1 MDWKSKRVGTIL
13 EAALAE
19 DKVANDITT
28 ALTIPPNLR
37 ASGTII
43 AKQACVVSGLGCIP
57 VFLDIFAKMSI
68 TPVGRFEVVSHSE
81 IFDGVKVKKGQ
92 TLAVIRHNAAALLS
106 CERVIL
112 NLMQR
117 MSGIATLT
125 NEFVKAVANTKT
137 KVLDTRKTIPGLR
150 ALDKYAVCCSGGVN
164 HRLDLQDGILI
175 KNNHISLG
183 GGLPTVLEHAHHRGH
198 LLRDNL
204 PDLFD
209 LPSVAAALA
218 NTAFAL
224 NLQHFPSVGS
234 TNVLALEAAQSGAAH
249 GSVWVADEQTTGRG
263 RSDHEWHSPAGDGL
277 YVSVLLRPQMA
288 LADALWLSLATALA
302 VRAAIATVT
311 GLRPDIRWP
320 NDLLIGNKKCGGIL
334 VETSAVALQPETP
347 AMLRH
352 AVVGVGI
359 NANQQSFPPELEALA
374 TSLLRESGKR
384 WAREPILVEFLRALD
399 NEIAWLE

>member
-28 ALTIPPNLR
+28 ALTIPANLR

-57 VFLDIFAKMSI
+57 VFLDIFAKMSA
-68 TPVGRFEVVSHSE
+68 TPVGRFEVVSHPE

-117 MSGIATLT
+117 MCGIATLT

-150 ALDKYAVCCSGGVN
+150 VLDKYAVCCGGGVN

-183 GGLPTVLEHAHHRGH
+183 GGLPAVLERALKNRKSTQWIQVEVRTQAELEQAIAGGAESI
-198 LLRDNL
+198 LLDNMTPSQVKKAVKEIRAKL
-204 PDLFD
+204 PKVPIEASGNMNLKTVRKYALAGVDFV
-209 LPSVAAALA
+209 SVGALTHSAAAADLSMRI
-218 NTAFAL
+218 TA
-224 NLQHFPSVGS
+224 
-234 TNVLALEAAQSGAAH
+234 
-249 GSVWVADEQTTGRG
+249 
-263 RSDHEWHSPAGDGL
+263 
-277 YVSVLLRPQMA
+277 
-288 LADALWLSLATALA
+288 
-302 VRAAIATVT
+302 
-311 GLRPDIRWP
+311 DIY
-320 NDLLIGNKKCGGIL
+320 
-334 VETSAVALQPETP
+334 
-347 AMLRH
+347 
-352 AVVGVGI
+352 
-359 NANQQSFPPELEALA
+359 
-374 TSLLRESGKR
+374 
-384 WAREPILVEFLRALD
+384 
-399 NEIAWLE
+399 

>member
-1 MDWKSKRVGTIL
+1 MDWKSKRVGAIL

-57 VFLDIFAKMSI
+57 VFLDIFAKMST
-68 TPVGRFEVVSHSE
+68 TPVGRFEVVSHPE

-92 TLAVIRHNAAALLS
+92 TLAVIRHNAAAILS

-150 ALDKYAVCCSGGVN
+150 VLDKYAVCCGGGVN

-183 GGLPTVLEHAHHRGH
+183 GGLPTVLERALKNRKTNQWVQVEVRTQAELDQAIAGSADSI
-198 LLRDNL
+198 LLDNMTPSEVKKAVKQIRAKL
-204 PDLFD
+204 PGVPIEASGNMNLKTVRKYALAGVDFV
-209 LPSVAAALA
+209 SVGALTHSAAAADLSMRI
-218 NTAFAL
+218 TA
-224 NLQHFPSVGS
+224 
-234 TNVLALEAAQSGAAH
+234 
-249 GSVWVADEQTTGRG
+249 
-263 RSDHEWHSPAGDGL
+263 
-277 YVSVLLRPQMA
+277 
-288 LADALWLSLATALA
+288 
-302 VRAAIATVT
+302 
-311 GLRPDIRWP
+311 DIY
-320 NDLLIGNKKCGGIL
+320 
-334 VETSAVALQPETP
+334 
-347 AMLRH
+347 
-352 AVVGVGI
+352 
-359 NANQQSFPPELEALA
+359 
-374 TSLLRESGKR
+374 
-384 WAREPILVEFLRALD
+384 
-399 NEIAWLE
+399 

>member
-57 VFLDIFAKMSI
+57 VFLDIFAKMS
-68 TPVGRFEVVSHSE
+68 TAPVGRFEVVSHPE
-81 IFDGVKVKKGQ
+81 IFDGVKVRKGQ
-92 TLAVIRHNAAALLS
+92 TLAVIRHNAAAILS

-150 ALDKYAVCCSGGVN
+150 VLDKYAVCCGGGVN

-183 GGLPTVLEHAHHRGH
+183 GGLPTVLERAQKNRKTNQWIQVEVRTQAELDQAIAGGAESI
-198 LLRDNL
+198 LLDNMTPSQVKKAVKQIRAAL
-204 PDLFD
+204 PNVPIEASGNMNLKTVRKYALAGVDFV
-209 LPSVAAALA
+209 SVGALTHSAAAADLSMRI
-218 NTAFAL
+218 TA
-224 NLQHFPSVGS
+224 
-234 TNVLALEAAQSGAAH
+234 
-249 GSVWVADEQTTGRG
+249 
-263 RSDHEWHSPAGDGL
+263 
-277 YVSVLLRPQMA
+277 
-288 LADALWLSLATALA
+288 
-302 VRAAIATVT
+302 
-311 GLRPDIRWP
+311 DIY
-320 NDLLIGNKKCGGIL
+320 
-334 VETSAVALQPETP
+334 
-347 AMLRH
+347 
-352 AVVGVGI
+352 
-359 NANQQSFPPELEALA
+359 
-374 TSLLRESGKR
+374 
-384 WAREPILVEFLRALD
+384 
-399 NEIAWLE
+399 